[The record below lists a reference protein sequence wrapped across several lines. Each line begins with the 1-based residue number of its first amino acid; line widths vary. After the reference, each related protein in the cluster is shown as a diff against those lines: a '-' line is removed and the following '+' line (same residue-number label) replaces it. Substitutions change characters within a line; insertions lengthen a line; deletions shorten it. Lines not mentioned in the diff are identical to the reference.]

1 MKYSHQAMPMLNH
14 DNLIFWHK
22 REIADYIGGCN
33 SALLPFCP
41 PFIIIVKQAI
51 LIKPKACSALL
62 RDTGVFRL

>member
-1 MKYSHQAMPMLNH
+1 MPMLNH

-33 SALLPFCP
+33 STLLPFHP
-41 PFIIIVKQAI
+41 PFIIVVKQPI

-62 RDTGVFRL
+62 CDTGIFRL